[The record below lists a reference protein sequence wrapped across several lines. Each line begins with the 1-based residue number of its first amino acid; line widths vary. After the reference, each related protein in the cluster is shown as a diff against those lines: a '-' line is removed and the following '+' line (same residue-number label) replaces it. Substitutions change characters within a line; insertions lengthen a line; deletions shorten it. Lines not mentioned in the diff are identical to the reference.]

1 MKRSTAW
8 GRGHGAQGRVSGAQG
23 MVRAL
28 LFSWRSLREIFSENQ
43 FFVPQRSTKEAQK
56 NTKGCGLCEKSHNE
70 IYVTKF
76 TLRILRNYSSRIL
89 LLKTIDNA

>member
-1 MKRSTAW
+1 MKREKRNEKAHGAW
-8 GRGHGAQGRVSGAQG
+8 GRGHGAQGRVPGAQG
-23 MVRAL
+23 MVGAL

-70 IYVTKF
+70 IYVTHFAKLF
-76 TLRILRNYSSRIL
+76 IENSVI
-89 LLKTIDNA
+89 KNN